1 MNTTIEGPQ
10 ISTAKSAED
19 LFNFLANPANFESLM
34 PDDVAKFE
42 SGADWFIFGL
52 KGLPEVKLRMKEQ
65 LPHQSI
71 TLEAASS
78 KLEFELKGLIQP
90 DGNGSK
96 VQLLFEGQFN
106 PMLKMMVERPLRNF
120 IEKLSEKIS
129 TL

>member
-10 ISTAKSAED
+10 IVVAKSPEEI
-19 LFNFLANPANFESLM
+19 FQFLANPANFESLM
-34 PDDVAKFE
+34 PEDVAKFE
-42 SGADWFIFGL
+42 SGPDWFIFGL
-52 KGLPEVKLRMKEQ
+52 KGMPEVKLRIKEQ
-65 LPHQSI
+65 MPHQSI

-90 DGNGSK
+90 DGAGAK

-120 IEKLSEKIS
+120 IEKLSEKIAG
-129 TL
+129 L